1 MAKIPGLNPVKWY
14 DKEWPVEGFAS
25 VPPIIVAAVGGLSFY
40 FDSTKPKVISF
51 ALFGAVA
58 WLALATVLKVRR
70 AEAKDQE
77 RKRLTSP
84 DGLLG
89 CVMALYQ
96 VLRSHKGTAEGDD
109 PAKLRLTIH
118 RVVPAKTTSSGLE
131 ILELEQVLPY
141 VGAEGGEAGR
151 RFSKRSGIIG
161 FVLRDKHPY
170 AAERQNDGH
179 EAFVDE
185 LIKSWSYTQAEA
197 KALTADRQAWM
208 AVPVFD
214 RDKNEEV
221 GGIVFL
227 DSCDKN
233 YFDDNTILLIT
244 HACAGITDY
253 IDKRY

>member
-1 MAKIPGLNPVKWY
+1 MAKIPGLNPAKWH
-14 DKEWPVEGFAS
+14 DKEWVVEGFAS
-25 VPPIIVAAVGGLSFY
+25 VPPIIVALITGLNFY
-40 FDSTKPKVISF
+40 YDPTKPKVL
-51 ALFGAVA
+51 ALVLFGAAV
-58 WLALATVLKVRR
+58 WLTLATFFKVRR

-89 CVMALYQ
+89 CVMVLYQ
-96 VLRSHKGTAEGDD
+96 VLRSHKGTAEGAD

-118 RVVPAKTTSSGLE
+118 RVVPTKTNVSGAE
-131 ILELEQVLPY
+131 TLELEQVLPY

-161 FVLRDKHPY
+161 FVLRDKRPY
-170 AAERQNDGH
+170 AAERQNEGH
-179 EAFVDE
+179 EEFVDE
-185 LIKSWSYTQAEA
+185 LVKNWSYTQAEA
-197 KALTADRQAWM
+197 RALTSDRQAWM

-233 YFDDNTILLIT
+233 YFDDATILLIT